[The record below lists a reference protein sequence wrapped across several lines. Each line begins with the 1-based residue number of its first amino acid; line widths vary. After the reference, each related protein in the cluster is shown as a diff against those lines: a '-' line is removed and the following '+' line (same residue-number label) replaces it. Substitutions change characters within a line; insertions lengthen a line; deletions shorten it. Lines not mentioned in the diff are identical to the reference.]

1 MPDKHSKF
9 TEVMVAVRQQ
19 KRALILVSCFVNLLL
34 LVTAIYMLQIYDRVL
49 TSGSLDTLLWLT
61 VIALFAIAMYGI
73 LEQSR
78 RLILSRS
85 AGFIDSQ
92 LNAPVLQQH
101 MAARLAG
108 GPVEANV
115 RDVSDLRNY
124 YQSDAAL
131 AFLDSPWSVVFI
143 LFIWSLHPALGMIA
157 VGGAFVL
164 FIAALLNDLMTRNR
178 QRAAAAQ
185 ARAVNEEAIR
195 MTAGGETIAP
205 LGMAEAMFRRWQR
218 RHEAARSEQQAL
230 GEKTTTVLS
239 FTRSLRMGLQVVIL
253 GAGAYLV
260 LGGQITSGSMIAA
273 SIILGRALAPIERS
287 TAAWSRYVAART
299 ARQRLET
306 LFTALAAEPERLK
319 LPRPKGHIEVEK
331 LFYAAPEIR
340 QPILK
345 GLEFELEAGTI
356 CAIVGDSGAGKS
368 TLCRLLVGAWK
379 PASGTVRLDGAAV
392 HTWDAED
399 LGRHIGYLPQTVEMF
414 PGTVSENIAR
424 FRDCT
429 DEEVIRAAKLAGVH
443 EMILRLPDGYETDLG
458 SDGNRI
464 SLGQRQRI
472 GLARAVFGDPAF
484 IVLDEPNS
492 NLDGE
497 GDQALLETLSN
508 LKKLGCTVVI
518 VSHRAKVL
526 RAADKI
532 AAMQDGQLVKFG
544 DVAEFLKLSV
554 GKGSVAPSQ
563 GGATATSQTVGLSGQ
578 ARPTGTAAE

>member
-205 LGMAEAMFRRWQR
+205 LGMAGW
-218 RHEAARSEQQAL
+218 L
-230 GEKTTTVLS
+230 
-239 FTRSLRMGLQVVIL
+239 
-253 GAGAYLV
+253 
-260 LGGQITSGSMIAA
+260 
-273 SIILGRALAPIERS
+273 
-287 TAAWSRYVAART
+287 
-299 ARQRLET
+299 
-306 LFTALAAEPERLK
+306 
-319 LPRPKGHIEVEK
+319 
-331 LFYAAPEIR
+331 
-340 QPILK
+340 
-345 GLEFELEAGTI
+345 
-356 CAIVGDSGAGKS
+356 
-368 TLCRLLVGAWK
+368 
-379 PASGTVRLDGAAV
+379 
-392 HTWDAED
+392 
-399 LGRHIGYLPQTVEMF
+399 
-414 PGTVSENIAR
+414 
-424 FRDCT
+424 
-429 DEEVIRAAKLAGVH
+429 
-443 EMILRLPDGYETDLG
+443 
-458 SDGNRI
+458 
-464 SLGQRQRI
+464 
-472 GLARAVFGDPAF
+472 
-484 IVLDEPNS
+484 
-492 NLDGE
+492 
-497 GDQALLETLSN
+497 
-508 LKKLGCTVVI
+508 
-518 VSHRAKVL
+518 
-526 RAADKI
+526 
-532 AAMQDGQLVKFG
+532 
-544 DVAEFLKLSV
+544 
-554 GKGSVAPSQ
+554 
-563 GGATATSQTVGLSGQ
+563 
-578 ARPTGTAAE
+578 